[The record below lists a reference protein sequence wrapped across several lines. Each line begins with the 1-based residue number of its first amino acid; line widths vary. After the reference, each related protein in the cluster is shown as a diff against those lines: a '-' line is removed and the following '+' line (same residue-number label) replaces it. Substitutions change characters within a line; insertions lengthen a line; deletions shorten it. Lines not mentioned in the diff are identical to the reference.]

1 MPDCSSGLGWVS
13 DGGKS
18 GWKKKLP
25 LFFSGN
31 DLDASSRLMAP
42 STHHSLQSGD
52 DETGNYF

>member
-1 MPDCSSGLGWVS
+1 M
-13 DGGKS
+13 
-18 GWKKKLP
+18 KKKLP